1 MMKLETL
8 LREEIT
14 TELQELNKL
23 ELGTDEYEKTVNGI
37 TKLVDRVIKM
47 DENDL
52 EYQDRAEARE
62 KDADI
67 REKQINDERKDR
79 LAKNLIAA
87 VGIVVSVG
95 VTIWGTLKSFEFEKE
110 GTVTTIMGRGFISKL
125 LPKK

>member
-14 TELQELNKL
+14 TELQELNKMAV
-23 ELGTDEYEKTVNGI
+23 GTDEYEKAVNGI

-62 KDADI
+62 KDAELK
-67 REKQINDERKDR
+67 EKQINDERKDR
-79 LAKNLIAA
+79 LAKNLLTVAS
-87 VGIVVSVG
+87 IVVPVG

>member
-1 MMKLETL
+1 MKLETL

-14 TELQELNKL
+14 TELQELNKMAV
-23 ELGTDEYEKTVNGI
+23 GTEEYEKAVNGI

-62 KDADI
+62 EDTKIKTEQLKED
-67 REKQINDERKDR
+67 RKDR
-79 LAKNLIAA
+79 LAKNLIAVA
-87 VGIVVSVG
+87 GIIIPVG
-95 VTIWGTLKSFEFEKE
+95 VTIWGTVASFKFEEE
-110 GTVTTIMGRGFISKL
+110 GTVTTIMGRGFINKL